1 MASISPDKHLA
12 VLSLPRGD
20 TSPTGRERVPPPGP
34 APRDQR
40 AAGWP
45 AAGAPQVGGTTL
57 RLAAAGGEG
66 WARYASIFS
75 LIVPQL
81 SFLISPTRLSHL
93 PQTWGEGREERE
105 ERGDHKP
112 IIKEELYKDKGW
124 MVALVLNLKIYI
136 FFKYIVQHYNSN
148 DPTEENCVL

>member
-57 RLAAAGGEG
+57 RLAAAGGG
-66 WARYASIFS
+66 LGSLCLNILPNCPPAQFS
-75 LIVPQL
+75 HFTNTALPP
-81 SFLISPTRLSHL
+81 PTDL
-93 PQTWGEGREERE
+93 GRG
-105 ERGDHKP
+105 ERGERRGETTNLSLRKNS
-112 IIKEELYKDKGW
+112 IKIKGGW
-124 MVALVLNLKIYI
+124 LHSFSASKYI
-136 FFKYIVQHYNSN
+136 FF
-148 DPTEENCVL
+148 